1 MIKGWNIQRVYFDI
15 NHQNEKLL
23 ASIFNYNYTAN
34 LQYFVCTFKKET
46 SMFVPLVQ
54 PDRLATANKNVRIIS

>member
-34 LQYFVCTFKKET
+34 LQYFV
-46 SMFVPLVQ
+46 
-54 PDRLATANKNVRIIS
+54 